1 MARGVLGCFAMSP
14 FLAGPRIH
22 RLGILFLFLM
32 LAVLALE
39 AWGIRSSL
47 DNLF

>member
-1 MARGVLGCFAMSP
+1 MACGVLGRLTMSP

-39 AWGIRSSL
+39 AWGIRSGL
-47 DNLF
+47 ENLF

>member
-1 MARGVLGCFAMSP
+1 MARGVLEHSPMSP
-14 FLAGPRIH
+14 FSAGPRIH
-22 RLGILFLFLM
+22 RLGILFLLLM

-47 DNLF
+47 DNMF